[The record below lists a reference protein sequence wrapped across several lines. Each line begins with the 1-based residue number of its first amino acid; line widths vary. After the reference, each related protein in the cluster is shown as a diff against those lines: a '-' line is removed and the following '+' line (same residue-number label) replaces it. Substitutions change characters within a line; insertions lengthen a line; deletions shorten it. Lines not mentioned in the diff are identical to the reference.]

1 MPKTPADSATPRP
14 PACAGPASAS
24 PSAPSKSRPAAPFHG
39 FEAPFSPADRDFPS
53 ARRKITP
60 PDALSRRESSH
71 RTPPA
76 TRRATPPLRPRGE
89 VAEWLN
95 APHSKCGIGAS
106 LSGVRIPPSPP
117 VLAAQIV
124 PDSLPLSGRIR
135 RTACGRAPRDQTDV
149 RTSRASARAV
159 DAMGSNRSLML
170 SAEIAALTKSG
181 FNRSMARSVLA
192 TSSGWSLSA
201 PTMALRSCFAATAI
215 SKISRGLMVAP
226 R

>member
-1 MPKTPADSATPRP
+1 MVRSAAQPRVSNHEVPAPPNSVVRMSAATCGSPRRQQVCAHNKECPRRNAQDARRFAGPRP
-14 PACAGPASAS
+14 PARAGPASAS
-24 PSAPSKSRPAAPFHG
+24 PSVPSKSRPAAPFHG
-39 FEAPFSPADRDFPS
+39 CRGPFRPADRDFPS

-117 VLAAQIV
+117 FCLE
-124 PDSLPLSGRIR
+124 PLIP
-135 RTACGRAPRDQTDV
+135 TASRPVSPPSSPRA
-149 RTSRASARAV
+149 
-159 DAMGSNRSLML
+159 
-170 SAEIAALTKSG
+170 
-181 FNRSMARSVLA
+181 
-192 TSSGWSLSA
+192 
-201 PTMALRSCFAATAI
+201 
-215 SKISRGLMVAP
+215 
-226 R
+226 